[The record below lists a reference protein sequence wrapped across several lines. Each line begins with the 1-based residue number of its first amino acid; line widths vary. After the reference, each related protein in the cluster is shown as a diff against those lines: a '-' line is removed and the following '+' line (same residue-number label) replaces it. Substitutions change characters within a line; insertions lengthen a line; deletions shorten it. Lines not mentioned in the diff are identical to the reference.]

1 MKIEKFDAPEIRKI
15 NDKDR
20 MWFVEYWAEYV
31 RTHPDKEW
39 SRQQN
44 ILINSLMQN
53 AKNSKLTKEE
63 YLRIKGEIK

>member
-1 MKIEKFDAPEIRKI
+1 MKKEMFDAREIRKI
-15 NDKDR
+15 NDEDR
-20 MWFVEYWAEYV
+20 MWFVEYWANYV
-31 RTHPDKEW
+31 RNHSDKEW

-63 YLRIKGEIK
+63 YLRIKGEK